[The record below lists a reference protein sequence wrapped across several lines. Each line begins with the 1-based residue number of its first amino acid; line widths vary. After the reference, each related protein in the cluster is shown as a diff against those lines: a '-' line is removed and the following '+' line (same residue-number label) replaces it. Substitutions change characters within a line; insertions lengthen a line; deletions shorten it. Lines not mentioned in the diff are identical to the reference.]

1 MDISA
6 FYGIVAGINFTLLGL
21 WWVAVQERADL
32 RRPETGQMAYVVSL
46 QFLLPGAVSL
56 LSLVAPNVALLWRAP
71 FVLGGMAGVAGI
83 GLLVPILLRTHLRT
97 PARLLLAVGLPL
109 HVLVVIVAL
118 LPDLPSTFN
127 SEVTNLQVEGILFAL
142 LVLLGAH
149 TAWTAAMS
157 PRPEETAGLGVP
169 YRQG

>member
-32 RRPETGQMAYVVSL
+32 RRPESGTGQMAYVVS
-46 QFLLPGAVSL
+46 
-56 LSLVAPNVALLWRAP
+56 LLWRAP
-71 FVLGGMAGVAGI
+71 FVLGGAAGIAGI
-83 GLLVPILLRTHLRT
+83 GLLVPVLLRTHLRT
-97 PARLLLAVGLPL
+97 AAGLLLGVGLPL
-109 HVLVVIVAL
+109 HALVVIVAL
-118 LPDLPSTFN
+118 LPDLASTTN
-127 SEVTNLQVEGILFAL
+127 SEVSNLQVEGILFAL

-157 PRPEETAGLGVP
+157 PRADEVAGH
-169 YRQG
+169 R

>member
-32 RRPETGQMAYVVSL
+32 RRPESGTGQMAYVVSL
-46 QFLLPGAVSL
+46 QFLLPGTVSL
-56 LSLVAPNVALLWRAP
+56 LSLVAPNVPLLWRAP
-71 FVLGGMAGVAGI
+71 FVLGGAAGIAGI
-83 GLLVPILLRTHLRT
+83 GLLVPVLLRTHLRT
-97 PARLLLAVGLPL
+97 AAGLLLGVGLPL
-109 HVLVVIVAL
+109 HALVVIVAL
-118 LPDLPSTFN
+118 LPDLASTIN
-127 SEVTNLQVEGILFAL
+127 SEVSNLQVEGILFAL

-157 PRPEETAGLGVP
+157 PRADEVAGH
-169 YRQG
+169 R